1 MNVVVCD
8 DEQISCNAVAE
19 AISAWAKASGWTDAL
34 VVRTFSSSENLHA
47 AMKDGLFVDMLFLD
61 IQIPGEMSGLE
72 LARQIRTTN
81 SHVVIVFVTN
91 YAEYACEGYSVD
103 ALRYLRKPIR
113 QDQINECMNIAYR
126 RWSLAQAEN
135 MVVTIKNNAIVLRY
149 PDILYIEVRGHNLR
163 IKTASNAQALEV
175 RGQLRDIMA
184 TLPAE
189 LFVRCHRSF
198 LVNLMYVRQLA
209 SKTLAMSDGALI
221 PLGRKYDTAVADA
234 FNHFYQG
241 MSL

>member
-8 DEQISCNAVAE
+8 DEQVSCNAVSE
-19 AISAWAKASGWTDAL
+19 AISAWAKASGRTDAL
-34 VVRTFSSSENLHA
+34 VLRTFSSSENLQA

-72 LARQIRTTN
+72 LARQIRATN
-81 SHVVIVFVTN
+81 NHVVIVFVTN

-113 QDQINECMNIAYR
+113 QDQINECMDIAYR

-149 PDILYIEVRGHNLR
+149 PDILYIEVCGHNLR
-163 IKTASNAQALEV
+163 IKTASNA
-175 RGQLRDIMA
+175 
-184 TLPAE
+184 
-189 LFVRCHRSF
+189 
-198 LVNLMYVRQLA
+198 
-209 SKTLAMSDGALI
+209 
-221 PLGRKYDTAVADA
+221 
-234 FNHFYQG
+234 
-241 MSL
+241 

>member
-8 DEQISCNAVAE
+8 DEQVSCNAVAE
-19 AISAWAKASGWTDAL
+19 AISAWAKEAGQTSAI
-34 VVRTFSSSENLHA
+34 VVRTFSSSENLQA

-61 IQIPGEMSGLE
+61 IQIPCEMSGLE
-72 LARQIRTTN
+72 LARQIRATN
-81 SHVVIVFVTN
+81 SHMVIVFVTN

-113 QDQINECMNIAYR
+113 QEQINECMNIAYR
-126 RWSLAQAEN
+126 RWSLAQAEK

-149 PDILYIEVRGHNLR
+149 PDILYIEVRGHNLH
-163 IKTASNAQALEV
+163 IKTVNSVQALEV
-175 RGQLRDIMA
+175 RGQLREVMA

-198 LVNLMYVRQLA
+198 LVNLMYVRQLT
-209 SKTLAMSDGALI
+209 SKTLTISDGALI
-221 PLGRKYDTAVADA
+221 PLGRKYDANVANA